1 MGVLGSADIPHG
13 AADPSPTTRSP
24 CGASEVHD
32 ASARTAVTVVAIAT
46 TVMQVLDAVRHVRLV
61 MAQASPSFL
70 LQAGHAE

>member
-1 MGVLGSADIPHG
+1 M
-13 AADPSPTTRSP
+13 
-24 CGASEVHD
+24 
-32 ASARTAVTVVAIAT
+32 TVVAIAT